1 MSQSSDSSIK
11 DISKE
16 TAVKPIGEILEG
28 TAVAAPKTEGTA
40 VTSSA
45 VTSSAVTSSAV
56 TSSAQNVMA
65 EKKEEEGIF
74 SQISSSANSLVNKL
88 TGSNDESKEGVED
101 EKPNELEGENLEE
114 PKELDISKENSAPAA
129 EKEVILK
136 LGDIIYILDPSN
148 EILNENTFLINY
160 IDAKKIKLV
169 DVKTFEETQ
178 LNVKEDGTIGSGT
191 INEIKIISRNPN
203 EGFARQNELV
213 PGKWVNIY
221 FGGDYP
227 TVITGEI
234 TNLEEDMIELRTTDD
249 DTIYINFAYQGIP
262 EKLPIETFEIRPP
275 PDVVKDKSKEGEGEE
290 EGKEDVLENV
300 VEFGNELEEGEIL
313 EEASAVPKRNIRDK
327 VKQFLIEGDAIVF
340 GDIVNIQEFVNI
352 DKDKYRFNIETQ
364 TNDLLEEMV
373 SSIPSTRR
381 TPSVLNSIHIMIT
394 RFLQL
399 RDLSSQFDIHKNI
412 TGIIKKTADDRP
424 LAEYLSKF
432 QNSLYWIMLVAKNIK
447 KIYTDKQQDNEN
459 DIQYVQQNGD
469 LLELST
475 LFKNY
480 RANISGGDGQ
490 NKYNELYSSVNPYL
504 TPFDQVV
511 SDGSESVFN
520 AANGIIVRGDITTNI
535 NAIIDNLSDLYS
547 SIVDNDETKTRKF
560 VIQRYNL
567 GLDRLQAANL
577 KGSKMIAHR
586 VKLTPND
593 NIAINSILTLPEP
606 TVRFSQINLPGS
618 NLLVKANLNSVFL
631 NYWQL
636 LKQKTKYTKV
646 EINDL
651 ETEIE
656 YENDNFVDDIK
667 NYLLD
672 LSAFERPEG
681 VSNLEI
687 YEHFLKIIIPKIR
700 VIFNLVKK
708 YIGGSLSMVN
718 IISYLEPFL
727 VYSNDLTYKQYI
739 DFNEFIKQKIGEYN
753 KTYVDYSRAFSVLKN
768 MNIKTKYENKFFELF
783 DGNPDIRGIV
793 FEAYGLQD
801 REKLYKMSSS
811 ELLKKVTVDDY
822 GNLFN
827 IAVAYSNIELMYP
840 DELRSLFEA
849 DKDALKAQLEKS
861 ASEDACTS
869 YVIAKKYYS
878 NEMLEADNG
887 RDIYFDKDF
896 DNTNYEL
903 IDVTYKRERDTL
915 SPEEMIIFLTDQ
927 LTKKFKKDE
936 RTAAYMAETLVNRA
950 KKVANGQY
958 AMLTVSEGDG
968 PNSEV
973 KALEYYV
980 RKDDEWTKA
989 TDVDPDWFIKDADI
1003 LCNIQT
1009 DCLFKP
1015 NKTDDACE
1023 STEVTRDTL
1032 VSNALKQIM
1041 DQFDKNYRLSK
1052 DEFNKVVNAKAM
1064 YYDEIYSRI
1073 QKQKMDALLKYN
1085 MQQYNLGLEV
1095 SDDVKN
1101 QIVSPY
1107 VKLRDLIVGQQD
1119 FVKRQYD
1126 ILKFVDMY
1134 GRNGNTEM
1142 PNVHDG
1148 EMESEWWVYCK
1159 DTDTKLMP
1167 QFRAILAYNF
1177 VNARDN
1183 YENVLNLLKQDIGRL
1198 SANGDAWVD
1207 MHSGEVICPIDADVE
1222 EGYKDGFKMKSRNIL
1237 EQEESNVT
1245 AATATNKSRLLS
1257 PDGQMVFNIIHS
1269 IASNMGIN
1277 IDYSSDFIIKVVTE
1291 LMSDVKVIERES
1303 VYREKEKQA
1312 AIKGKKL
1319 PEYGLVYSS
1328 TLMMLTLGMFLIGV
1342 QTSMPSIKT
1351 RKTFPGC
1358 VRSFSG
1364 FPFEGEGDDTGL
1376 QYLACVAF
1384 KMRSKTVPWDSLA
1397 RIKEEE
1403 LATRI
1408 KLFTIK
1414 FLLPYSEVEQK
1425 IKEKVEY
1432 LLQNPEIGI
1441 PEEHN
1446 MARWTNFL
1454 PPLRRF
1460 HVKGLQNV
1468 SSGFNE
1474 ELLRDIKIGSHRQ
1487 LEKILVIE
1495 SKIISYSLALQE
1507 EIQNII
1513 ENKDLLMKSSMHPF
1527 MDNACCNDKGSGTL
1541 TALQYFTKENPNIE
1555 VNNNVVR
1562 EMSNVLN
1569 DLKKLTESAIMLS
1582 EVDTKRIFPEIP
1594 NAFSEETIYR
1604 AFIDLC
1610 KFQSTVPISQEL
1622 ATICVSKPDYL
1633 TKNDTLPEKI
1643 AKLKRE
1649 GRNYSK
1655 EAFLRLFQIVS
1666 RENIISISLAFNK
1679 PSYSDVLS
1687 KLLTKMDESDDQV
1700 VVRNFRN
1707 KMETLIDT
1715 FDVSLQE
1722 DTEDMRAMKNYLDRS
1737 NSEMRKEVA
1746 DFIKKRSKIGKID
1759 LKKVITFLSQ
1769 LTKWEFD
1776 QYGNGVKANKI
1787 SDDGMYN
1794 YVNYFKT
1801 FISLLSVVL
1810 PTMILNKQVQ
1820 SIDAPAYWGLSQKHA
1835 LDLKHMVEEYYE
1847 PLKKFYDNNTIK
1859 NVLYEIQSRCEA
1871 VNLLSL
1877 ETPALTTIKIG
1888 DIETYSIFDKRMT
1901 TLLYEYYMLLVFSEY
1916 IGLSKKPE
1924 MVSRMIFRPDSGKD
1938 DIFSTDFLV
1947 EQQLRF
1953 TETEQQFM
1961 EGEVVKLQENVAS
1974 LLVSYITMMMES
1986 KDTIDLSYETVM
1998 DKVFKSKETEKY
2010 TFTDRLKNLS
2020 EEEREVDTILKI
2032 NKLGVW
2038 SKGLSKGVKEYDPE
2052 NYDQEKEMAEKVAQ
2066 VERNV
2071 RKNANVTDQN
2081 ADIFL
2086 QDAMD
2091 DMETDEFIN
2100 ADEFRMG
2107 GMDDDDDINGDRDND
2122 DGDGDDNNY
2131 VYDD

>member
-16 TAVKPIGEILEG
+16 TEGKPIGDILEEKPI
-28 TAVAAPKTEGTA
+28 AEAAATPA
-40 VTSSA
+40 ASSE
-45 VTSSAVTSSAV
+45 
-56 TSSAQNVMA
+56 
-65 EKKEEEGIF
+65 EKGII
-74 SQISSSANSLVNKL
+74 SQITSAADSLVNKI
-88 TGSNDESKEGVED
+88 TGATEEAVATAKATIVGTEEEVP
-101 EKPNELEGENLEE
+101 KELEGESKSLEE
-114 PKELDISKENSAPAA
+114 EAKELDISKESSVVAA

-160 IDAKKIKLV
+160 IDSKKIKLV
-169 DVKTFEETQ
+169 DVKSFEETQ

-191 INEIKIISRNPN
+191 ITEIKIISRNPN

-221 FGGDYP
+221 FGGEYP

-275 PDVVKDKSKEGEGEE
+275 PDVKERSNEGREEREGEE
-290 EGKEDVLENV
+290 GLEDVV
-300 VEFGNELEEGEIL
+300 DFGDEGLEEGEIL

-340 GDIVNIQEFVNI
+340 GDVVNIQEFVNI

-373 SSIPSTRR
+373 SSIPSARR

-399 RDLSSQFDIHKNI
+399 RDLSSQFDINKNI
-412 TGIIKKTADDRP
+412 TGIVKKTADDRP

-447 KIYTDKQQDNEN
+447 KIYTEKQQENEN
-459 DIQYVQQNGD
+459 DIQYIQQNQD
-469 LLELST
+469 FLEFST
-475 LFKNY
+475 LFRNY
-480 RANISGGDGQ
+480 KANLSGGEGQ

-511 SDGSESVFN
+511 PDGTDSVFN
-520 AANGIIVRGDITTNI
+520 AANGIIVRGDITNNI
-535 NAIIDNLSDLYS
+535 TAIIDNLSDLYS
-547 SIVDNDETKTRKF
+547 SIVGNDETKTRKF

-567 GLDRLQAANL
+567 GLERLEATNL
-577 KGSKMIAHR
+577 KGPRMIAHR

-636 LKQKTKYTKV
+636 LKQKTNYTKV

-656 YENDNFVDDIK
+656 YENENFVDDIK

-681 VSNLEI
+681 VTNLEI

-708 YIGGSLSMVN
+708 YIGGSLSLVN

-727 VYSNDLTYKQYI
+727 VYTNDLTYKQYI
-739 DFNEFIKQKIGEYN
+739 DFNEFIRQKIGEYN

-768 MNIKTKYENKFFELF
+768 MNIRTKYENPFFEMF

-849 DKDALKAQLEKS
+849 DKDAIKAQLEKS
-861 ASEDACTS
+861 AAEDSCTS

-878 NEMLEADNG
+878 KEMLEADNG
-887 RDIYFDKDF
+887 NDIYFDKDF
-896 DNTNYEL
+896 DNTNYEM

-927 LTKKFKKDE
+927 LTNKFKKDE

-958 AMLTVSEGDG
+958 AMLTVSEGEGSDTR
-968 PNSEV
+968 V

-989 TDVDPDWFIKDADI
+989 TDVDPQWFIKDTDI

-1015 NKTDDACE
+1015 SKTDEECE

-1052 DEFNKVVNAKAM
+1052 DEFNKIVTTKAM

-1073 QKQKMDALLKYN
+1073 QKQKMDSLLKYN

-1095 SDDVKN
+1095 SEELLSKV
-1101 QIVSPY
+1101 VSPY
-1107 VKLRDLIVGQQD
+1107 TKLRDLIIGQQD
-1119 FVKRQYD
+1119 FVKKQYD
-1126 ILKFVDMY
+1126 ILKFVEMY

-1183 YENVLNLLKQDIGRL
+1183 YENVLNLLKQDIGGL
-1198 SANGDAWVD
+1198 SANGDSWVD
-1207 MHSGEVICPIDADVE
+1207 IHSGEVICLIDADIE
-1222 EGYKDGFKMKSRNIL
+1222 EGYKDGFKMKSREIL
-1237 EQEESNVT
+1237 EQEASNVT
-1245 AATATNKSRLLS
+1245 AATTKPKPLS

-1277 IDYSSDFIIKVVTE
+1277 IDHSSDFIIKVVTE
-1291 LMSDVKVIERES
+1291 LMSDIKVIEKES
-1303 VYREKEKQA
+1303 AYREKEKQA

-1342 QTSMPSIKT
+1342 QTSVPPVKT

-1376 QYLACVAF
+1376 NYLACVVF

-1408 KLFTIK
+1408 KLFSIK

-1441 PEEHN
+1441 PDEHN

-1468 SSGFNE
+1468 SSGFND
-1474 ELLRDIKIGSHRQ
+1474 ELLHEIKIGSHKQ
-1487 LEKILVIE
+1487 LEKMLVIE
-1495 SKIISYSLALQE
+1495 SKIIAYSFALQE
-1507 EIQNII
+1507 EIQHII
-1513 ENKDLLMKSSMHPF
+1513 DKKDLLMKASNNPF
-1527 MDNACCNDKGSGTL
+1527 MDNACCNDNNNPTQTS
-1541 TALQYFTKENPNIE
+1541 LQYFVKDNPNIE

-1562 EMSNVLN
+1562 ELSNVMN

-1582 EVDTKRIFPEIP
+1582 EVDTKRVFPEIP
-1594 NAFSEETIYR
+1594 NSFSEETIYR

-1666 RENIISISLAFNK
+1666 RENIIPISLAFNK
-1679 PSYSDVLS
+1679 PSYSDVLT
-1687 KLLTKMDESDDQV
+1687 KLLFKMDETDEQV
-1700 VVRNFRN
+1700 ISRNFRD
-1707 KMETLIDT
+1707 KMETLLDT

-1722 DTEDMRAMKNYLDRS
+1722 DTEEMRAMKNYLDRS
-1737 NSEMRKEVA
+1737 NSEMRKELT
-1746 DFIKKRSKIGKID
+1746 DFIKRRAKIGKNE
-1759 LKKVITFLSQ
+1759 LKKVVAFLGQ

-1776 QYGNGVKANKI
+1776 LFDTETQRSNI

-1794 YVNYFKT
+1794 YINYFKT

-1810 PTMILNKQVQ
+1810 PTMIINKQMQ
-1820 SIDAPAYWGLSQKHA
+1820 SIDVPAYLGLSQNHA
-1835 LDLKHMVEEYYE
+1835 ADLKNMVEAYYE

-1859 NVLYEIQSRCEA
+1859 NVLYEIQSRTYA
-1871 VNLLSL
+1871 VLLLSI

-1888 DIETYSIFDKRMT
+1888 EIDTYSIFDKRMT
-1901 TLLYEYYMLLVFSEY
+1901 TLLYEYYMLLVFTEY
-1916 IGLSKKPE
+1916 IGLAKNPE
-1924 MVSRMIFRPDSGKD
+1924 MVTRMLVRPESDKD

-1953 TETEQQFM
+1953 TETEQQYM
-1961 EGEVVKLQENVAS
+1961 EGDVVKLQENVAS
-1974 LLVSYITMMMES
+1974 LLVSYITMMMDS
-1986 KDTIDLSYETVM
+1986 KDTIDLSYDTIM

-2038 SKGLSKGVKEYDPE
+2038 SKGLSKGIKEYDPE
-2052 NYDQEKEMAEKVAQ
+2052 NYDQEKDMAEKVAQ

-2081 ADIFL
+2081 VDIFL

-2091 DMETDEFIN
+2091 DMETDAFAD

-2107 GMDDDDDINGDRDND
+2107 GMDDDEDMNGDRDND
-2122 DGDGDDNNY
+2122 DGDGDDNNFA
-2131 VYDD
+2131 YDD